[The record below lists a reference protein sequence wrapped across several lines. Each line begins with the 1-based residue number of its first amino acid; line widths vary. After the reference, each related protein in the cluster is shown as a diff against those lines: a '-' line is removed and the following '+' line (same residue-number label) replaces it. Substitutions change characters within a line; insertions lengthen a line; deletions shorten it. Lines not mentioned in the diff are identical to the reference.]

1 MQRTEIDT
9 YIDSMKDE
17 MLEDVKTLVRI
28 DSEKGDA
35 AGDKPFGEGPA

>member
-1 MQRTEIDT
+1 MQRTEIDA

-35 AGDKPFGEGPA
+35 A